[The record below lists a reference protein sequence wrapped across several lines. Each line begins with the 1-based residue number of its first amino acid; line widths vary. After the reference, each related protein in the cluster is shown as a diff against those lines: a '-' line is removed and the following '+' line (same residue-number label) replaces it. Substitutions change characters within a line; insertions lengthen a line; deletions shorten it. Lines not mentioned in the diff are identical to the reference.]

1 MTADTQPVE
10 SITETAKLR
19 ALLRVARVARKEDR
33 SGALPEIAT
42 LVAEALGF
50 GAVVINLYRP
60 AWDDLEV
67 VAVHGSDAARR
78 HLLGATDAR
87 ADWLELLDHP
97 EMVDGTLFWRHDPD
111 HAGDPDDDRHF
122 HVPDLPVSSDPG
134 AWHPQDLLVA
144 AMHDSRGELLGILSV
159 DEPSSG
165 RRPSETDIEVLTVA
179 AGHVGVSLEQ
189 SDTDRRAADYQH
201 AVQELLRV
209 SASLVRG
216 QSTEEVLGEVCDG
229 IAGALGFGKVAAFLA
244 ASDGE
249 VRPHAAFGWASAG
262 DMLIG
267 GFPIAA
273 FEPLVAP
280 ELLVEGCA
288 LLDSATAEA
297 LAPPEIPRY
306 RSIRNGI
313 GPLAWNGH
321 WLVVPLR
328 DLDGKLIGAIWADDP
343 ADRLLPSR
351 ERLQALR
358 LFADQAVSA
367 VESAQ
372 RLDRMREMAERDALT
387 GLANRRALRAFLRQ
401 SPDGRMAMLAC
412 DLDHFKAVNDRL
424 GHQVGDDVLSRFAE
438 VLGEVARP
446 GDLAFRLGGEEF
458 GLLLTD
464 VDADVAFAVGERL
477 RESTRLAFA
486 DLPGGLTVSI
496 GVACAGGSANELM
509 ADADR
514 ALYAA
519 KHSGRNRTV
528 MSTDPVVASN
538 GVVMPLR
545 RAS

>member
-1 MTADTQPVE
+1 ME

-19 ALLRVARVARKEDR
+19 ALLRVARVARADDR
-33 SGALPEIAT
+33 SSSLPEIAG
-42 LVAEALGF
+42 LLAEALGF
-50 GAVVINLYRP
+50 GTVVINLFRP
-60 AWDDLEV
+60 AWDDFEV
-67 VAVHGSDAARR
+67 VAVHGSEAARD
-78 HLLGATDAR
+78 HLLGSTGAR
-87 ADWLELLDHP
+87 ADWLKLLDHP
-97 EMVDGTLFWRHDPD
+97 EMVDGTLFWRHDPEQV
-111 HAGDPDDDRHF
+111 GDRDGPHF
-122 HVPDLPVSSDPG
+122 HVPDLPVSSDPS

-144 AMHDSRGELLGILSV
+144 AMHGSRGELRGILSV
-159 DEPSSG
+159 DEPISG
-165 RRPSETDIEVLTVA
+165 RRPSETDIEVLTIA

-189 SDTDRRAADYQH
+189 CDTDRRAADYQR

-216 QSTEEVLGEVCDG
+216 QSSQEVLGAVCAG
-229 IAGALGFGKVAAFLA
+229 IAGALGFDKVAAFLA
-244 ASDGE
+244 DEDGQFS
-249 VRPHAAFGWASAG
+249 PHATFGWSTAG
-262 DMLIG
+262 CAQVA

-273 FEPLVAP
+273 VEPLVAD
-280 ELLVEGCA
+280 ELLIEGCA
-288 LLDSATAEA
+288 LIDSATAEA
-297 LAPPEIPRY
+297 LAATEIPRY
-306 RSIRNGI
+306 RSSSNGV

-321 WLVVPLR
+321 WLVVPFR
-328 DLDGKLIGAIWADDP
+328 DLDGALIGAIWADEP
-343 ADRLLPSR
+343 TDRLLPSR

-401 SPDGRMAMLAC
+401 APDGRLAMLAC
-412 DLDHFKAVNDRL
+412 DLDHFKGVNDRL

-438 VLGEVARP
+438 VLEAIARP

-458 GLLLTD
+458 GLVLTD
-464 VDADVAFAVGERL
+464 VDPDIAFAVGERL
-477 RESTRLAFA
+477 RESTRSAFS

-496 GVACAGGSANELM
+496 GIACAGRPDHELM

-519 KHSGRNRTV
+519 KYSGRDRTV
-528 MSTDPVVASN
+528 MSTDPVAAAT
-538 GVVMPLR
+538 GVIMPLR

>member
-1 MTADTQPVE
+1 ME

-19 ALLRVARVARKEDR
+19 ALLRVARVARADDR
-33 SGALPEIAT
+33 SSSLPEIAG
-42 LVAEALGF
+42 LLAEALGF
-50 GAVVINLYRP
+50 GTVVINLFRP
-60 AWDDLEV
+60 AWDDFEV
-67 VAVHGSDAARR
+67 VAVHGSEAARD
-78 HLLGATDAR
+78 HLLGSTVAR

-97 EMVDGTLFWRHDPD
+97 EMVDGTLFWRHDPEQE
-111 HAGDPDDDRHF
+111 GDRDGPHF
-122 HVPDLPVSSDPG
+122 HVPDLPVSPNPS

-144 AMHDSRGELLGILSV
+144 AMHDSRGELRGILSV
-159 DEPSSG
+159 DEPISG
-165 RRPSETDIEVLTVA
+165 RRPSETDIEVLTIA
-179 AGHVGVSLEQ
+179 TGHVGVSLEQ
-189 SDTDRRAADYQH
+189 CDTDRRAADYQR

-216 QSTEEVLGEVCDG
+216 QSSQEVLGAVCAG
-229 IAGALGFGKVAAFLA
+229 IAGALGFDKVAAFLA
-244 ASDGE
+244 DEDGQ
-249 VRPHAAFGWASAG
+249 VSPHATFGWSTASCAQVA
-262 DMLIG
+262 

-273 FEPLVAP
+273 VEPLVAD

-288 LLDSATAEA
+288 LIDGATAEA
-297 LAPPEIPRY
+297 LATTEIPRY
-306 RSIRNGI
+306 RSSSNGV

-321 WLVVPLR
+321 WLIVPFR
-328 DLDGKLIGAIWADDP
+328 DLEGALIGAIWADEP

-401 SPDGRMAMLAC
+401 APDGRLAMLAC
-412 DLDHFKAVNDRL
+412 DLDHFKGVNDRL

-438 VLGEVARP
+438 VLEAIARP

-458 GLLLTD
+458 GLVLTD
-464 VDADVAFAVGERL
+464 VDPDVAFAVGERL
-477 RESTRLAFA
+477 RESTRSAFS
-486 DLPGGLTVSI
+486 DLPDGLTVSI
-496 GVACAGGSANELM
+496 GIACAGRPDSELM
-509 ADADR
+509 AEADR

-519 KHSGRNRTV
+519 KYSGRNRTV
-528 MSTDPVVASN
+528 MSTDPVAAAT
-538 GVVMPLR
+538 GVFMPLR

>member
-1 MTADTQPVE
+1 ME
-10 SITETAKLR
+10 SITDTRKLR
-19 ALLRVARVARKEDR
+19 ALLRVARVARGEDR
-33 SGALPEIAT
+33 SGSLPEIAG
-42 LVAEALGF
+42 LLAQALGF
-50 GAVVINLYRP
+50 GTVVINLFRP

-67 VAVHGSDAARR
+67 VAVHGSEAARDQ
-78 HLLGATDAR
+78 LLGSTVAR
-87 ADWLELLDHP
+87 VEWLTLLDHP
-97 EMVDGTLFWRHDPD
+97 EMVDGTLFWRHDPEQG
-111 HAGDPDDDRHF
+111 GDPDEDDRI
-122 HVPDLPVSSDPG
+122 HVPDIPVSSDPE
-134 AWHPQDLLVA
+134 AWHPKDLLLA

-159 DEPSSG
+159 DEPISG
-165 RRPSETDIEVLTVA
+165 RRPSETDIEVLTIA
-179 AGHVGVSLEQ
+179 AGHVGVSLARSE
-189 SDTDRRAADYQH
+189 TDRRAADYRR

-216 QSTEEVLGEVCDG
+216 RSSEEVLDAVCAG

-244 ASDGE
+244 DDDDQ
-249 VRPHAAFGWASAG
+249 VRPHAAFGWPTASDVPVA
-262 DMLIG
+262 

-273 FEPLVAP
+273 VEPLVAP
-280 ELLVEGCA
+280 ERLIEGCA
-288 LLDSATAEA
+288 LIDSATAER
-297 LAPPEIPRY
+297 LATSEIPRY
-306 RSIRNGI
+306 RSVNNGI

-321 WLVVPLR
+321 WLIVPFR
-328 DLDGKLIGAIWADDP
+328 DLDGALIGAIWADEP
-343 ADRLLPSR
+343 ADRLLPGR

-401 SPDGRMAMLAC
+401 STDGRLAMLAC
-412 DLDHFKAVNDRL
+412 DLDHFKSINDRL

-438 VLGEVARP
+438 VLEAVARP
-446 GDLAFRLGGEEF
+446 DDLAFRLGGEEF

-464 VDADVAFAVGERL
+464 VDPDVAFAVAERL
-477 RESTRLAFA
+477 RESTRSTFS

-496 GVACAGGSANELM
+496 GVACAGRSANELM

-519 KHSGRNRTV
+519 KHSGRDRTV
-528 MSTDPVVASN
+528 ISTDPLAASG
-538 GVVMPLR
+538 GVVTPLR